1 GLYTITRVVSFED
14 RVRVKADPDSKLIG
28 QWVDISNEANWEY
41 LLDLGVEACELGF
54 DEVQF
59 DYIRFPAG
67 VTGAALRKRGTFTAE
82 DRVAAVTG
90 FLREAGNR
98 IHPLGCAIS
107 ADVFGIV
114 LSSPTD
120 EGIGQRPEEVSYV
133 VDYISPMLY
142 PSHYSEG
149 TLGYQDP
156 NSAPGPIISWAL
168 DSGLPRLEGGAI
180 MRPWLQA
187 FYYNGSQIGAEIA
200 ESEERGVG
208 WMLWNA
214 GGEYPR
220 SWLPDPE

>member
-1 GLYTITRVVSFED
+1 LYTITRVVSFED

-28 QWVDISNEANWEY
+28 QWVDITNEANWEY

-54 DEVQF
+54 DEIQF

-67 VTGAALRKRGTFTAE
+67 ITGAALRNRGTFTSE
-82 DRVAAVTG
+82 DRLAAVTG

-142 PSHYSEG
+142 PSHYSPG
-149 TLGYQDP
+149 TLGYEDP

-168 DSGLPRLEGGAI
+168 DKGLPRLEGGAV

-187 FYYNGSQIGAEIA
+187 FYYNGTQIGAEIF

-214 GGEYPR
+214 GGEYAR